1 MTALSS
7 RPARIAELPPVRVL
21 PPSSAL
27 YWLRMGWADM
37 WRVGSPSLMHGVIV
51 VVLSIAILS
60 LTLLRWELVIIAAS
74 CFLITGPF
82 IATGLYALSRDLENY
97 DKPTMEHAIAAW
109 RKSSHRLF
117 RFGLVLLGVCVLWVA
132 VSATLFY
139 LFVNVRI
146 DDPLDFLRY
155 VFSQHDGLFIL
166 WSILGGMV

>member
-1 MTALSS
+1 MTAHNTRPS
-7 RPARIAELPPVRVL
+7 RIPDLPPVRIL
-21 PPSSAL
+21 PPSSVL
-27 YWLRMGWADM
+27 SWLRTGWADM
-37 WRVGSPSLMHGVIV
+37 WRVGGPSLLHGLIV

-97 DKPTMEHAIAAW
+97 DRPTMEHAIAAW

-117 RFGLVLLGVCVLWVA
+117 RFGLLLLGVCVLWVA
-132 VSATLFY
+132 VSAILFY

-146 DDPLDFLRY
+146 DDPLDFL
-155 VFSQHDGLFIL
+155 
-166 WSILGGMV
+166 